1 MSINYEELSN
11 IRKKLS
17 EYKNTSLLLVT
28 KNRDSSLIEDLI
40 NKGYSEF
47 GENRVQEAIEKF
59 TILKSYKINLHL
71 IGPLQTNKVKLALS
85 TFDTIQTLDRLKLIK
100 EISKVIDSNA
110 HIKTKD
116 YFIQV
121 NIGDE
126 DQKSGVNEKN
136 LKDLYNSAL
145 SYNLK
150 VSGLMCIP
158 PADQK
163 PDIYFEKLSILRNKL
178 NPNLKL
184 SMGMSSDYEIALR
197 YKSDIVRIGSRIF
210 N

>member
-17 EYKNTSLLLVT
+17 EHKNTSLLLVT